1 MHTTAQGETDN
12 LINFSYSYIP
22 LSAEKE
28 CIFIKRFD
36 SIDILRTVA
45 IIGMI
50 QVHFTEIL
58 SSYYGGSSLLFNI
71 SDLIGSFP
79 APLFTFL
86 VGMSLFIS
94 VKRQEI
100 SGLQPGA
107 IADRNLR
114 RGMALFFLGLLFATL
129 IWTPAEVFGWDILT
143 LIGAS
148 LLIVFP
154 LRKLNNGILTAII
167 LLIVAV
173 SPLLRIWSD
182 YPSYWNR
189 WGEYITSSDL
199 KGALLGFVLNGYFPL
214 LPWLIFPLC
223 GYLVGR
229 ACFADE
235 LPRLPK
241 SLLPLGFGL
250 VLLSA
255 GLLLVGG
262 YIAPFTF
269 YPASTSFLAMALGIT
284 LILFVLAFRL
294 FDLQT
299 EKPINNWF
307 LTFSRRFSR
316 YALTA
321 YVVHHAVLV
330 WPILFAANYTGKQ
343 DHWFY
348 YGEVVPT
355 AYALALSLLFILL
368 FYGLIVLW
376 DKCEGRYSFEWLLR
390 RLTG

>member
-1 MHTTAQGETDN
+1 MAPFPSI
-12 LINFSYSYIP
+12 L

-50 QVHFTEIL
+50 QVHFTTIL
-58 SSYYGGSSLLFNI
+58 STYYDSSSSLLLNI
-71 SDLIGSFP
+71 SDLVGAFP

-86 VGMSLFIS
+86 VGISLFIS
-94 VKRQEI
+94 VKRQEK
-100 SGLQPGA
+100 SGLLPGA
-107 IADRNLR
+107 ISDRNLR

-129 IWTPAEVFGWDILT
+129 IWTPSAVFGWDILT

-154 LRKLNNGILTAII
+154 LRKLNNGILTAVSLI
-167 LLIVAV
+167 IVAV
-173 SPLLRIWSD
+173 SPLFRIWFD

-189 WGEYITSSDL
+189 WGDYVTSSDL
-199 KGALLGFVLNGYFPL
+199 KGVLLGFVANGYFPL

-223 GYLVGR
+223 GYIVGR
-229 ACFADE
+229 ACFRGE

-241 SLLPLGFGL
+241 SLLPLGAGL
-250 VLLSA
+250 VILST
-255 GLLLVGG
+255 GLLLVESAIDSNANLVSF
-262 YIAPFTF
+262 YISPFTF
-269 YPASTSFLAMALGIT
+269 YPASTTFLAMALGII
-284 LILFVLAFRL
+284 LILFVLSFRF
-294 FDLQT
+294 FDLQA
-299 EKPINNWF
+299 EKPLNSWF

-321 YVVHHAVLV
+321 YVMHHAVMV
-330 WPILFAANYTGKQ
+330 WPILLAANYTGRP
-343 DHWFY
+343 DHWYY
-348 YGEVVPT
+348 YGDVVPA

-376 DKCEGRYSFEWLLR
+376 DKHEGRYSFEWLLQ